1 MRAGSVPR
9 APHLMRGLPRAS
21 CERALP
27 LALPTGG
34 RSPPPDPL
42 PWRLDHVQRSW
53 SCLCHPERPTPIWN
67 DGGMRARRSAYTS
80 IKLGFP
86 GAGYPLGVPGPGVQG
101 WRPTPAARRAGERRL
116 FCIQGRGGS
125 KGQPLGPRSGRPLPP
140 AAQANDVIL
149 HPGTGFPRAQ
159 PRAGVQGDAAA
170 PWIPLQWRMAFV
182 LSQQARTINI
192 DKSPTVRYALAT
204 PLSTRVE

>member
-1 MRAGSVPR
+1 
-9 APHLMRGLPRAS
+9 MRGLPRAS

-42 PWRLDHVQRSW
+42 QWRLDHVQRSW

-86 GAGYPLGVPGPGVQG
+86 GAQPRCRGCRGGGPPLP
-101 WRPTPAARRAGERRL
+101 PAAQANGVYSASED
-116 FCIQGRGGS
+116 GGS

>member
-42 PWRLDHVQRSW
+42 QWRLDHVQRSW

-67 DGGMRARRSAYTS
+67 DGGMHARRSAYTS

-86 GAGYPLGVPGPGVQG
+86 GAQPRGRGCRGGGPPLP
-101 WRPTPAARRAGERRL
+101 PAAQANGVYSASED
-116 FCIQGRGGS
+116 GGS

-140 AAQANDVIL
+140 AAQANGAIL
-149 HPGTGFPRAQ
+149 HPGTGFPGAQ
-159 PRAGVQGDAAA
+159 PRAGVQGRGRPLDRAA
-170 PWIPLQWRMAFV
+170 MANGV
-182 LSQQARTINI
+182 CPITRSPHNNI